1 MYQNKREIGGCY
13 EKIAADYLKKQGLY
27 IKEMN
32 YRCSQGEID
41 IIARDG
47 EYLVF
52 VEVKFRQNERKGYP
66 LEAVGYCKRKV
77 ISKIA
82 KQYLVSHY
90 HTLDIACRFDVVG
103 IMGEE
108 LIWVKQ
114 AFEYTE

>member
-1 MYQNKREIGGCY
+1 M
-13 EKIAADYLKKQGLY
+13 
-27 IKEMN
+27 
-32 YRCSQGEID
+32 
-41 IIARDG
+41 ARDG
-47 EYLVF
+47 AYLVF
-52 VEVKFRQNERKGYP
+52 VEVKFRQDARKGLP
-66 LEAVGYCKRKV
+66 LEAVGYWKQKV

-108 LIWVKQ
+108 IIWIKQ

>member
-1 MYQNKREIGGCY
+1 MNKRELGGCY
-13 EKIAADYLKKQGLY
+13 EKIAADYLRKQGLY

-52 VEVKFRQNERKGYP
+52 VEVKFRKDEKKGSP
-66 LEAVGYCKRKV
+66 LEAVGYWKKKV

-82 KQYLVSHY
+82 KQYIVLHY

-103 IMGEE
+103 ILKEE
-108 LIWVKQ
+108 IVWIKD
-114 AFEYTE
+114 AFSYTE